1 MEGTVIGPIDEGRDA
16 YEAEESVGDCHSKD
30 STVRRIIQ
38 RRQYIDLLSWNRMI
52 SNQSA
57 SAIQSILRG
66 KLTRRMYMQQIQR
79 RQSAANNI
87 QRVFRGKLGREE
99 YHRLRQLWLEKLK
112 KPKPVPLHMRRYSTY
127 GNNRSA
133 GGKMNKKFVMTRRR
147 SSVEDMSQSLR
158 MMFGNHHEYNQTIRC
173 KRTI

>member
-87 QRVFRGKLGREE
+87 QRVFRGKLGRD
-99 YHRLRQLWLEKLK
+99 
-112 KPKPVPLHMRRYSTY
+112 Y
-127 GNNRSA
+127 GNCGWRN
-133 GGKMNKKFVMTRRR
+133 
-147 SSVEDMSQSLR
+147 
-158 MMFGNHHEYNQTIRC
+158 
-173 KRTI
+173 